1 MAKEKRKFSKQPPAL
16 PRKSESFNATGR
28 HAHKSGKAPA
38 ASGGGQYWLYG
49 RHAVEAAT
57 GNKERRIARLLVSPA
72 ASERLVATR
81 PGLNAQTVEPSELD
95 RLLGANAVHQGIAAQ
110 VQPLEPY
117 VLEDIL
123 HQENPSGPVLVL
135 DQVSDPQNV
144 GAILR
149 SAAAFG
155 ACALLAPKDHSAPES
170 AAMAKAACGA
180 VDIVPRVTVTNL
192 ASSFRELKAAGWWI
206 VGLDGEAPAMLH
218 DLKFSAK
225 TVLVLGAEGKGMR
238 RLTAELCDELAKLPI
253 APQMESLNVSNAAA
267 IALYHLAMSRAR
279 HG

>member
-1 MAKEKRKFSKQPPAL
+1 MGKEKRPFSKQPPAL
-16 PRKSESFNATGR
+16 PRKSESFNAPAR
-28 HAHKSGKAPA
+28 HAHKKTSAPA
-38 ASGGGQYWLYG
+38 AMAGGQYWLYG
-49 RHAVEAAT
+49 RHAVEAAIA
-57 GNKERRIARLLVSPA
+57 NKERRIARLLTSPA
-72 ASERLVATR
+72 AAERLCVSRA
-81 PGLNAQTVEPSELD
+81 GLNAQTVEPSELD
-95 RLLGANAVHQGIAAQ
+95 RLLGTGAVHQGIAAL

-117 VLEDIL
+117 VLDDVL
-123 HQENPSGPVLVL
+123 HQEHPSGPLLVL

-149 SAAAFG
+149 SAAAFS

-206 VGLDGEAPAMLH
+206 VGLDGEAPALLH
-218 DLKFSAK
+218 QLKFARK

-238 RLTAELCDELAKLPI
+238 RLTAELCDELARLPI

-267 IALYHLAMSRAR
+267 IALYTLAMGRTA
-279 HG
+279 